1 MAIRARVQKMAQRI
15 LSFAGETAASV
26 VLKQAAIDRE
36 YRALK
41 RDVEKTMPDNLLLKG
56 QKTYCQFDEDG
67 IIQTL
72 FQKLGIE
79 RGSFV
84 ELGCGDGRENNT
96 HALLLKGWR
105 GVWVDGSTPNINFI
119 LTSLPK
125 DSHSLLVEQMFID
138 ADNIAE
144 KMIAWLARLD
154 RNLDLLSIDLDGND
168 ATILQ
173 SVLKVAKPK
182 VIIAEYNGKFVPPI
196 SVQVKYNPV
205 HTWASDDYYGVS
217 LQRLTEILQDYTL
230 VCCNASGVN
239 SFFVRNDLVKPF
251 KIYKID
257 QLFMPA
263 RNYFVQRRVGA
274 PATLKYLGNM
284 IVNSTK

>member
-1 MAIRARVQKMAQRI
+1 MTIRARVQKLAQKV
-15 LSFAGETAASV
+15 LSFAGKTAASV

-41 RDVEKTMPDNLLLKG
+41 HDVEKDMPDNLLLKG

-67 IIQTL
+67 IIQAL
-72 FQKLGIE
+72 FQKLKIQN
-79 RGSFV
+79 GSFV

-105 GVWVDGSTPNINFI
+105 GVWVDGSPSNIGYI
-119 LTSLPK
+119 LTSVPK
-125 DSHSLLVEQMFID
+125 DTSPLLVEQMFID
-138 ADNIAE
+138 ADNIAG
-144 KMIAWLARLD
+144 KMTDWLARFD
-154 RNLDLLSIDLDGND
+154 HSLDLFSIDLDGND

-173 SVLKVAKPK
+173 SVLTVAKPK

-196 SVQVKYNPV
+196 TVQVKYNAV

-217 LQRLTEILQDYTL
+217 LQRLVDILEDYTL

-239 SFFVRNDLVKPF
+239 AFFVRNDLIKPF
-251 KIYKID
+251 KIYKIE

-274 PATLKYLGNM
+274 PATLRYLANL
-284 IVNSTK
+284 ISSSEK